1 MESHTFNKTILRA
14 YDIRG
19 IFEKDLNLIDA
30 LFLGKSF
37 ATLLK
42 KKKLKN
48 VVIGYD
54 GRISSL
60 KIEKELVKGLLSKGI
75 KVYKI
80 GLVPTPL
87 LYFSMY
93 SRKLDSGIMITGSHN
108 PPNYNGFKMLLK
120 NKNIFGKDILDIAK
134 ISSKG
139 EFCKN
144 EKGKVKKISM
154 MNKYLL
160 FLINSANI
168 KKNVKVAW
176 DPGNG
181 SSGKIISY
189 LTKKLNGK
197 HYLIN
202 EKIDGTFPAHH
213 PDPTVLK
220 NLKQLINLV
229 KKKKCDFGFAFDGDG
244 DRLGVVDDKGKII
257 FADKIVAF
265 LAKDVL
271 LGKPNSKIILDIKS
285 SQIVFNEIK
294 KLKGRPIFWKTGHS
308 LIKEKMKE
316 IKATFAGE
324 MSGHI
329 FFADKYYGFDDAIY
343 ASIRFLNLFS
353 DSKKSLSTIFN
364 NMEKSFNTPEL
375 RFNSTETEKFMIVK
389 KLKKILKKEKKKFI
403 AIDGVRYSTKEGWWL
418 VRASN
423 TQNIIVARCEAYS
436 KENLN
441 KVKLN
446 LRKNLKKCCF
456 EVPKF

>member
-1 MESHTFNKTILRA
+1 MENHTFNKTILRE

-93 SRKLDSGIMITGSHN
+93 SNKLDSGIMITGSHN
-108 PPNYNGFKMLLK
+108 PPSYNGFKMLLK

-144 EKGKVKKISM
+144 KKGKVKKISM

-353 DSKKSLSTIFN
+353 NSNKSLSKIFN

-436 KENLN
+436 KENLK

>member
-1 MESHTFNKTILRA
+1 MENHTFNKTILRE

-144 EKGKVKKISM
+144 KKGKVKKISM

-353 DSKKSLSTIFN
+353 DSNKSLSKIFN

>member
-1 MESHTFNKTILRA
+1 MENHTFNKTILRA

-108 PPNYNGFKMLLK
+108 PPSYNGFKMLLK

-144 EKGKVKKISM
+144 KKGKVKKISM

-229 KKKKCDFGFAFDGDG
+229 KKKNVI
-244 DRLGVVDDKGKII
+244 L
-257 FADKIVAF
+257 
-265 LAKDVL
+265 VL
-271 LGKPNSKIILDIKS
+271 LLMEM
-285 SQIVFNEIK
+285 EI
-294 KLKGRPIFWKTGHS
+294 G
-308 LIKEKMKE
+308 
-316 IKATFAGE
+316 
-324 MSGHI
+324 
-329 FFADKYYGFDDAIY
+329 
-343 ASIRFLNLFS
+343 
-353 DSKKSLSTIFN
+353 
-364 NMEKSFNTPEL
+364 
-375 RFNSTETEKFMIVK
+375 
-389 KLKKILKKEKKKFI
+389 
-403 AIDGVRYSTKEGWWL
+403 
-418 VRASN
+418 
-423 TQNIIVARCEAYS
+423 
-436 KENLN
+436 
-441 KVKLN
+441 
-446 LRKNLKKCCF
+446 
-456 EVPKF
+456 

>member
-93 SRKLDSGIMITGSHN
+93 SSKLDSGIMITGSHN
-108 PPNYNGFKMLLK
+108 PPSYNGFKMLLK

-144 EKGKVKKISM
+144 KKGKVKKISM

-353 DSKKSLSTIFN
+353 NSNKSLSKIFN

-436 KENLN
+436 KENLK

>member
-1 MESHTFNKTILRA
+1 MENHTFNKTILRE

-93 SRKLDSGIMITGSHN
+93 SSKLDSGIMITGSHN
-108 PPNYNGFKMLLK
+108 PPDYNGFKMLLK

-144 EKGKVKKISM
+144 KKGKVKKISM

-271 LGKPNSKIILDIKS
+271 SGKPNSKIILDIKS

-353 DSKKSLSTIFN
+353 DSNKSLSKIFN

-436 KENLN
+436 KENLK

>member
-144 EKGKVKKISM
+144 KKGKVKKISM

-353 DSKKSLSTIFN
+353 NSNKSLSKIFN

-436 KENLN
+436 KENLK